1 MNPPIRPLILL
12 EFNEVNFD
20 YLTRYMARGCLP
32 TLAKLLRTVGV
43 AETASESEYEKL
55 EPWIQWVTAH
65 SGLSFEQHQVFRL
78 GDIVRQDI
86 EQVWEK
92 LEAAGISVAAVS
104 PINAANRTRRSPFFV
119 PDPWTQTPVSGG
131 WILRQLGLALKQA
144 VGENAQQRMTPAT
157 AMRLV
162 LGLAAHFRVSTIGEL
177 ITHALRRSEE
187 SWRSVLFLDRL
198 LADVFVRQWRRH
210 QPGFAALFLNG
221 AAHIQHH
228 YMFSSSVYDG
238 PRRNPDWYVKPG
250 ADPLLD
256 IYRLYDRILA
266 DVQRLRG
273 SPRIMIAT
281 GLHQD
286 PHPVEQ
292 YYYRL
297 KDHARFL
304 RKLDLPFNSV
314 EARMSRD
321 FTVYCTSSEDAARCA
336 AGLAALRAADGSA
349 LFEIDNRGRDLF
361 VMLTYPKEIATGFVY
376 SDGRRALGDLAD
388 DVVFVALKNGEHNGI
403 GYFVDTGAPPVEPG
417 TRFPLTQL
425 FARICEAMGVTGSG
439 SESKKS
445 GRLEAA

>member
-1 MNPPIRPLILL
+1 LL
-12 EFNEVNFD
+12 ELNEVNFD
-20 YLTRYMARGCLP
+20 FVRLYAARDLLP
-32 TLAKLLRTVGV
+32 AFASIMKQHGV
-43 AETASESEYEKL
+43 AETVSESRYEHL

-65 SGLSFEQHQVFRL
+65 TGLTFEQHQVFRL
-78 GDIVRQDI
+78 GDIVSRDI

-92 LEAAGISVAAVS
+92 LEAAGVDVGAVS

-144 VGENAQQRMTPAT
+144 VGENAQQRMTTAT
-157 AMRLV
+157 ALRLV
-162 LGLAAHFRVSTIGEL
+162 LGLAAHFRVATIGEL
-177 ITHALRRSEE
+177 TTHALRRSEE

-210 QPGFAALFLNG
+210 KPGFAALFLNG

-250 ADPLLD
+250 ADPVLD

-266 DVQRLRG
+266 DVQRLPG

-297 KDHARFL
+297 KDHEQFL
-304 RKLDLPFNSV
+304 RKLQLPFNSV

-321 FTVYCTSSEDAARCA
+321 FTVYCATSEEAARCA
-336 AGLAALRAADGSA
+336 EGLAALHAADGSA
-349 LFEIDNRGRDLF
+349 LFEVDNRGHDLF
-361 VMLTYPKEIATGFVY
+361 VMLTYPKEIACGFVY
-376 SDGRRALGDLAD
+376 SDGQRALGDLAD
-388 DVVFVALKNGEHNGI
+388 EVVFVALKNGEHNGI
-403 GYFVDTGAPPVEPG
+403 GYFLDTGAPPVVPG

-425 FARICEAMGVTGSG
+425 FARICEAMGVSGSG
-439 SESKKS
+439 SESNKS